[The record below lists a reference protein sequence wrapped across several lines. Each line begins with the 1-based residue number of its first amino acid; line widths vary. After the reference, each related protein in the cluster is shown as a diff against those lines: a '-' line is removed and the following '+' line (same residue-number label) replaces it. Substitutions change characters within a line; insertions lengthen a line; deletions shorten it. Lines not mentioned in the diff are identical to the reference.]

1 MKSVDMAPETQAFA
15 SNLFLQIYGEIIFA
29 FLEFE

>member
-15 SNLFLQIYGEIIFA
+15 SNLFHQIYGEITFA
-29 FLEFE
+29 S